1 MFKDFKPHP
10 EAEHVEKN
18 VTNQTMKVSKNFTA
32 KPCEAALRDAK
43 RLCWKTF
50 PSFSFLRIFAQLFSA
65 WSHGVTGDSH

>member
-50 PSFSFLRIFAQLFSA
+50 PAFLF
-65 WSHGVTGDSH
+65 